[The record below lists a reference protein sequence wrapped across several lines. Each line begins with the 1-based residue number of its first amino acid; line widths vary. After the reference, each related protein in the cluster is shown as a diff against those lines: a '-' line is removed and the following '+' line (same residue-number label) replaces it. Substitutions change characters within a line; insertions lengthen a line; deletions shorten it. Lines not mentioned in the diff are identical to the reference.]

1 MYASHNFQQ
10 ELSTCNYGH
19 TFRKLAVSK
28 HVRIDGNETSDW
40 DFVYNLLKYL
50 KKQLKLLWQQ
60 IVDLFWLTE
69 GVVPVTHNYAWN
81 WEESRFY

>member
-10 ELSTCNYGH
+10 ELSTYNYGH

-28 HVRIDGNETSDW
+28 HVRINGNETSDW

-50 KKQLKLLWQQ
+50 KKQLKLL
-60 IVDLFWLTE
+60 LTTNCWF
-69 GVVPVTHNYAWN
+69 VLTDWRRRPSNP
-81 WEESRFY
+81 